1 MIITRYILCEIY
13 FSKKWTAVFILT
25 VLFFQILSIFL
36 YHNYTTNNSVEEEF
50 FSSDV
55 LFHMN
60 MLNICTKSE
69 QKWLQCVD
77 QLNDLRMTNY
87 VKLSGFH
94 PSVRLFHTPLN
105 YGLLDIQIPFT
116 INSENHMNDILNER
130 YVLSDSSDVI
140 PMSDV
145 KSSVK
150 MRKRNVHHPKYFN
163 VKEALHAIEVGL
175 SNDAMPVNGGPII
188 VLQLPTSAC
197 SPTKPPESLDLIVIV
212 KSCIYCFDKR
222 SYARDTYMKSHLW
235 RDFRI
240 RFVFVVGLPTP
251 NETDMYHFD
260 GVTVNLGRNAFGLS
274 KLYESSRWIAAKKL
288 NDESGKFND
297 MLVGSFHDTYFNL
310 TSKMI
315 LSYRW
320 TATFCKGQTPLYLFV
335 DDDYALLPENMIRLV
350 RRLNASVS
358 RSTVGGLVHFT
369 SVVARPS
376 KEKFDLKWSV
386 SVNEYPWDY
395 YPPYFYGIGYLLG
408 SDIVS
413 NASVAMAFTQSIRID
428 DSFLGIVLSRLNR
441 TLTNMNEFSL
451 DESIPKNKSCL
462 VIIDID
468 IADDVINW
476 KTGDIMNY

>member
-1 MIITRYILCEIY
+1 M
-13 FSKKWTAVFILT
+13 
-25 VLFFQILSIFL
+25 
-36 YHNYTTNNSVEEEF
+36 EEELL
-50 FSSDV
+50 SNDS

-60 MLNICTKSE
+60 MLSICTKSE

-77 QLNDLRMTNY
+77 QLNDLSTTNY
-87 VKLSGFH
+87 VRLSGFDG
-94 PSVRLFHTPLN
+94 SVRLFHTPFN

-116 INSENHMNDILNER
+116 INSENHMNDMLNER
-130 YVLSDSSDVI
+130 YVLSNSSDAI
-140 PMSDV
+140 AMSDV
-145 KSSVK
+145 NSSVET
-150 MRKRNVHHPKYFN
+150 RKRNVHHPKYFN
-163 VKEALHAIEVGL
+163 VTEALHVIEVGL
-175 SNDAMPVNGGPII
+175 SDDAMPVNGGSII
-188 VLQLPTSAC
+188 VVQLPTSAC

-235 RDFRI
+235 KDFRI

-251 NETDMYHFD
+251 NETDVYHFD

-274 KLYESSRWIAAKKL
+274 KLYKNSRWIAAKKL
-288 NDESGKFND
+288 YDESRKFND

-310 TSKMI
+310 TSKMM

-320 TATFCKGQTPLYLFV
+320 TTTFCKGQTPLYLFV
-335 DDDYALLPENMIRLV
+335 DDDYVLLPGNTIRLV
-350 RRLNASVS
+350 RSLNASVL
-358 RSTVGGLVHFT
+358 RSTVGGLVHYT

-376 KEKFDLKWSV
+376 KEKFDLRWAV

-408 SDIVS
+408 SNIVS
-413 NASVAMAFTQSIRID
+413 DASVAIAFTQSLRID

-441 TLTNMNEFSL
+441 TLTNMKELSM
-451 DESIPKNKSCL
+451 DASTPKTKSFL

-468 IADDVINW
+468 TADDIINW
-476 KTGDIMNY
+476 KTGDIMNH